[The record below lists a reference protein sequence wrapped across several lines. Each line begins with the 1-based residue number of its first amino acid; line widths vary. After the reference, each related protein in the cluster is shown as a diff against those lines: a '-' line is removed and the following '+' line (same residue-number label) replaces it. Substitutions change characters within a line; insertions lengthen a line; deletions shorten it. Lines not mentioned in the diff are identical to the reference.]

1 MNDSSK
7 ALGTAPILT
16 LLARYS
22 IPSVLA
28 MLAQVLYTFVDAIFI
43 GHFVG
48 EKGLAAISL
57 VFPLVVFSSGFGMLV
72 GIGSCSYISILL
84 GQRRL
89 DEAEKTLGN
98 AFCMIFLFYFVMLC
112 LIMIPGTLFVEHSAV
127 SPEVQQMAK
136 TFLWISIGC
145 GVFPSLM
152 FGLNNIIRVQG
163 NPKIAMCSIMLGFLL
178 NSVFNPI
185 FIALFNL
192 GVAGSALATALA
204 QSITTVWILCFLTSS
219 RSLLKL
225 RLKNMRLDWKICA
238 PVLSIGTAP
247 FLAQCASSL
256 QGLFLNI
263 QLAHYGQEAA
273 LTVSGINYRIALVV
287 FTVVIG
293 IFQGAQPILG
303 FNFGARQF
311 DRVLKAWKLAIL
323 IATIWCFSTISIV
336 IIFPLKSLAFFTQL
350 TPELEAIG
358 SLALRASLCMGLLMG
373 FQVIVSQAFLT
384 IGKPVLSTILS
395 LSRQV
400 LFMIPALFILPKL
413 FPLFGWDPLNGVWC
427 SYTLAD
433 LLAFI
438 LTLCFFLRESR
449 ILRSGQVSSNHLKPS
464 VSITD
469 PPANASP

>member
-16 LLARYS
+16 LLTRYC

-28 MLAQVLYTFVDAIFI
+28 MLAQVLYTFIDAVFI
-43 GHFVG
+43 GQFIG

-72 GIGSCSYISILL
+72 GIGSCARISNLL

-89 DEAEKTLGN
+89 EDAEKTLGN
-98 AFCMIFLFYFVMLC
+98 AFSMIFLFYFVMLS
-112 LIMIPGTLFVEHSAV
+112 LILIPGTLFVDHSAV

-145 GVFPSLM
+145 GIFPSLM

-185 FIALFNL
+185 FIALFQW

-225 RLKNMRLDWKICA
+225 RLKNMPLHWAICA
-238 PVLSIGTAP
+238 PVLCIGTAP
-247 FLAQCASSL
+247 FLAQCTSSL

-273 LTVSGINYRIALVV
+273 LTISGINYRIALVV
-287 FTVVIG
+287 FTVVLG

-311 DRVLKAWKLAIL
+311 DRVLKAWRLAII
-323 IATIWCFSTISIV
+323 IASVWCFSTISIV
-336 IIFPLKSLAFFTQL
+336 LLFPLQSLAFFTQL

-384 IGKPVLSTILS
+384 IGKPLLSTILS

-413 FPLFGWDPLNGVWC
+413 FPLFGWEALNGVWC

-433 LLAFI
+433 LLAFL
-438 LTLCFFLRESR
+438 LTLCFFLRER
-449 ILRSGQVSSNHLKPS
+449 QRLKSGNVGSESLQSPL
-464 VSITD
+464 SITD
-469 PPANASP
+469 PPANTAP